1 MYRILEAKQELR
13 ERRDERRHPTYRTP
27 ELLATGPNQVWSWD
41 LTTLHAPEKW
51 ADDALYV
58 VLDLFSRYVGAWML
72 AHRESG
78 ELATRLFEQAA
89 EQHHIEPGQLTVHSD
104 RGSAPTAKALAQL

>member
-1 MYRILEAKQELR
+1 MA
-13 ERRDERRHPTYRTP
+13 
-27 ELLATGPNQVWSWD
+27 
-41 LTTLHAPEKW
+41 
-51 ADDALYV
+51 
-58 VLDLFSRYVGAWML
+58 LDLLSRYVVAWML

-104 RGSAPTAKALAQL
+104 RGSAPTAKTLA